1 MDEIVVVLED
11 RSMYVDVDDREVLVL
26 EMGPQGPPG
35 PPGPQGPPGPGTG
48 FYGVYPVPN
57 YTTRTVINHGL
68 GRRPIVQFVSL
79 WGEVIDGIDIAVTEN
94 QVILEAESP
103 FAGYVVLM

>member
-1 MDEIVVVLED
+1 MPDIEVVLESRD
-11 RSMYVDVDDREVLVL
+11 ITVQVEDTRPFVL

-48 FYGVYPVPN
+48 FYGVYPVPT
-57 YTTRTVINHGL
+57 YTTRAVINHDL
-68 GRRPIVQFVSL
+68 GRYPIVQFLSL
-79 WGEVIDGIDIAVTEN
+79 WGEVIDGVDITVTEN
-94 QVILEAESP
+94 QVILEADSP

>member
-1 MDEIVVVLED
+1 MPDIEVVLESRD
-11 RSMYVDVDDREVLVL
+11 IVVQVEDTRPLVL
-26 EMGPQGPPG
+26 EMAPQGPPG

>member
-26 EMGPQGPPG
+26 EMGLQGPPG

-48 FYGVYPVPN
+48 FYGVYPIPN
-57 YTTRTVINHGL
+57 YTTRAIINHDL
-68 GRRPIVQFVSL
+68 GRRPIVQFISL
-79 WGEVIDGIDIAVTEN
+79 WGEVIDGMDITVTEN

-103 FAGYVVLM
+103 FAGYAVLM